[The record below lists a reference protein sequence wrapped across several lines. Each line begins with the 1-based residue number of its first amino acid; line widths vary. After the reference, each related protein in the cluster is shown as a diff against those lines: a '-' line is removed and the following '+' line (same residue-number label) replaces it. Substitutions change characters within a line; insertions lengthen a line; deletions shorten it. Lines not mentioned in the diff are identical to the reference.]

1 MSGHD
6 GHSGVNLIIFDLDG
20 TLVDS
25 GEDIARSVN
34 ELLERSRRPTLP
46 HSRIRS
52 YVGDGVRKL
61 LERSLGETEDEELA
75 PAEALYLSIYRRRLL
90 ETTRP
95 YPGVVPALESLHRE
109 FRLAVL
115 TNKPVMESVR
125 ILEGLDLRRYFQ
137 AVYGGDSFAR
147 KKPDPIGVRFLQEE
161 TGSDTDETLL
171 VGDSTVDFS
180 TARNAG
186 IRSCLVRYGMGPWDE
201 ATEHPDL
208 VVDDLRELASLV
220 HSGAREP

>member
-1 MSGHD
+1 MSRLD

-75 PAEALYLSIYRRRLL
+75 RAEALYLSIYRRRLL

-125 ILEGLDLRRYFQ
+125 ILDGLDLRRYFQ

-220 HSGAREP
+220 HSGSREP

>member
-1 MSGHD
+1 MSRLD

-75 PAEALYLSIYRRRLL
+75 RAEALYLSIYRRRLL

-125 ILEGLDLRRYFQ
+125 ILEGLDLHRYFQ

-220 HSGAREP
+220 HSGSREP

>member
-1 MSGHD
+1 MSRLD
-6 GHSGVNLIIFDLDG
+6 GQSGVNLIIFDLDG

-34 ELLERSRRPTLP
+34 ELLERSQRPALP
-46 HSRIRS
+46 HSRIKS
-52 YVGDGVRKL
+52 YVGEGVRKL
-61 LERSLGETEDEELA
+61 LERSLGEASDAELA
-75 PAEALYLSIYRRRLL
+75 SAEALYLSIYRRRLL

-95 YPGVVPALESLHRE
+95 YPGVVPALEGLYRG
-109 FRLAVL
+109 RPLAVL
-115 TNKPVMESVR
+115 TNKPVIESLM
-125 ILEGLDLRRYFQ
+125 ILEGLGLRRYFR

-171 VGDSTVDFS
+171 VGDSTIDFS

-186 IRSCLVRYGMGPWDE
+186 IRSCLVRYGMGPWNE
-201 ATEHPDL
+201 ATERPDL

-220 HSGAREP
+220 HSGSREP

>member
-1 MSGHD
+1 MK
-6 GHSGVNLIIFDLDG
+6 LIIFDLDG

-34 ELLERSRRPTLP
+34 ELLEASTRPALP

-52 YVGDGVRKL
+52 YVGDGVRRL
-61 LERSLGETEDEELA
+61 LERSLGEASDAELA
-75 PAEALYLSIYRRRLL
+75 RAEALYLSIYRRRLL

-95 YPGVVPALESLHRE
+95 YPGVVPALEILRRE
-109 FRLAVL
+109 RSLAVL
-115 TNKPVMESVR
+115 TNKPVAESLT
-125 ILEGLDLRRYFQ
+125 ILDGLDLRRYFRT
-137 AVYGGDSFAR
+137 VCGGDSFAR

-161 TGSDTDETLL
+161 AGADAAETLL
-171 VGDSTVDFS
+171 VGDSTVDYS

-186 IRSCLVRYGMGPWDE
+186 IRSCLVRYGMGPWDQ
-201 ATEHPDL
+201 ATEKPDL

-220 HSGAREP
+220 HSGAGEL

>member
-1 MSGHD
+1 MK
-6 GHSGVNLIIFDLDG
+6 LIIFDLDG

-34 ELLERSRRPTLP
+34 ELLERCARPALN

-61 LERSLGETEDEELA
+61 LERSLGETSEAELA
-75 PAEALYLSIYRRRLL
+75 RAEALYLSIYRRKLL

-95 YPGVVPALESLHRE
+95 YPGVIPALEMLRRGHT
-109 FRLAVL
+109 LAVL
-115 TNKPVMESVR
+115 TNKPVAESLT
-125 ILEGLDLRRYFQ
+125 ILEGLDLRRYFRT
-137 AVYGGDSFAR
+137 VCGGDSFSH
-147 KKPDPIGVRFLQEE
+147 KKPDPMGVRFLQEE
-161 TGSDTDETLL
+161 AGADAAETLL
-171 VGDSTVDFS
+171 VGDSTIDFS

-186 IRSCLVRYGMGPWDE
+186 IHSCLVRYGMGPWNQ
-201 ATEHPDL
+201 ATEQPDL